1 MRLCLSIMMDLN
13 EAEKAKARKMQRL
26 IYGLMAVFVIAP
38 LVVAYLLR

>member
-1 MRLCLSIMMDLN
+1 MDLD

-26 IYGLMAVFVIAP
+26 IYALMAVFVIAP